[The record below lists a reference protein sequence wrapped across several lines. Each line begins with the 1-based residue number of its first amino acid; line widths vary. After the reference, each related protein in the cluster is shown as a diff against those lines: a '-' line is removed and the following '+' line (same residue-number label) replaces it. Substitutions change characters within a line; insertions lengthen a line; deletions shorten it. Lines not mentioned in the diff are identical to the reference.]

1 MCIWPPECGHINRRN
16 DMRAHDIPMAADG
29 MPLERYM
36 RRAYPLCDAA
46 MLRRALAHRDFKQ
59 DGTRLNGSARVRGGA
74 HIECFMADEYLLG
87 APLEVLCREERL
99 AAVIKPAG
107 LTCQRDAQ
115 GVGEDTLESRV
126 REMFGEAYLVNRLDH
141 FTGGVMPIALD
152 AAMRDAM
159 TEAFAAHQVEKVYV
173 CQVTGAP
180 KAAGERLVH
189 YAIKSAENS
198 MVRVF
203 DAPRPGALT
212 MALSYEVIERG
223 EVSRL
228 RVHLETGRTHQ
239 IRAQLAH
246 VGLPVL
252 GDDKYGDRSAN
263 KAHGAAYQRLWC
275 ESVRFTSGIC
285 AGREFSSPAVF

>member
-1 MCIWPPECGHINRRN
+1 
-16 DMRAHDIPMAADG
+16 MRAHDIPMAADG

-126 REMFGEAYLVNRLDH
+126 RDHKNLKSYDLRFFNGQRWIRTIEASCSR
-141 FTGGVMPIALD
+141 FTVCPLWPLGNLPMYSDVYKRQGLTPIALD
-152 AAMRDAM
+152 PKNAFNWQSFPPILIVGRAA
-159 TEAFAAHQVEKVYV
+159 TP
-173 CQVTGAP
+173 T
-180 KAAGERLVH
+180 
-189 YAIKSAENS
+189 
-198 MVRVF
+198 
-203 DAPRPGALT
+203 
-212 MALSYEVIERG
+212 
-223 EVSRL
+223 
-228 RVHLETGRTHQ
+228 
-239 IRAQLAH
+239 
-246 VGLPVL
+246 
-252 GDDKYGDRSAN
+252 
-263 KAHGAAYQRLWC
+263 
-275 ESVRFTSGIC
+275 
-285 AGREFSSPAVF
+285 FSSPRFSLTAS